1 MAAFKLGNRIKCATA
16 TTGTGTVTIGSPE
29 DGFQSFT
36 AGGIANGEVV
46 RYVITE
52 GSAFEI
58 GNGTFTTS
66 GATLTRTLLESSTGS
81 LLNLSGDAI
90 VFVSPSTEDLVTKDA
105 STGDVDLG
113 ASKLYYANVFSATGD
128 LPSASTYHGMFA
140 HVHGTGAAYFS
151 HAAAWYRLVNYDSN
165 GDIVPLA
172 NDSDDLGTDT
182 NKWKNAHISGYVNAP
197 YWRSD
202 KDSADYAYF
211 DDGNSRL
218 CIHFDGDEDFRF
230 SDGGALLCNGDIT
243 AFSSTIASDERLK
256 ENIEVVDGLD
266 KVMQLNGVTFNWK
279 RDGKASAGVIAQQ
292 VQKVL
297 PQAVGTTVNLETDE
311 EHLVVDYNAIIAV
324 LIESVK
330 ELKAEVEEL
339 KNATTSKR

>member
-1 MAAFKLGNRIKCATA
+1 MAAYKLGNRIKVATA
-16 TTGTGTVTIGSPE
+16 TTGTGTITLGSPE
-29 DGFQSFT
+29 DGFQSFSN
-36 AGGIANGEVV
+36 GGISNAEVV
-46 RYVITE
+46 RYVLE
-52 GSAFEI
+52 DGDDFEI
-58 GNGTFTTS
+58 GYGTYTVS
-66 GATLTRTLLESSTGS
+66 GQTMTRTLSESSTGS
-81 LLNLSGDAI
+81 LLNLSGDSI
-90 VFVSPSTEDLVTKDA
+90 VFISPSAEDIVTKDA
-105 STGDVDLG
+105 SSGDVDLG

-151 HAAAWYRLVNYDSN
+151 HASAWYRLVHYDSN

-172 NDSDDLGTDT
+172 NDTDDLGTDT
-182 NKWKNAHISGYVNAP
+182 NKWKNAHISEYVNAP

-202 KDSADYAYF
+202 KDSNDYAFF
-211 DDGNSRL
+211 DDANSRL
-218 CIHFDGDEDFRF
+218 SVIFDGDEDFRF

-266 KVMQLNGVTFNWK
+266 KVMQLDGVTFNWK

-297 PQAVGTTVNLETDE
+297 PQAVGTSVDLQTDE

-339 KNATTSKR
+339 KNAPSE